1 MGKPYD
7 SEKVAV
13 AKCRNGEKTV
23 KDVTTGKYHNVRA
36 RPKKTK
42 KSSGL
47 LTFKDTAPIKQKW
60 GSKD

>member
-7 SEKVAV
+7 SEKEAS

-23 KDVTTGKYHNVRA
+23 KDMTTGKYHNVRA

-47 LTFKDTAPIKQKW
+47 LTADKLVPIKHKW
-60 GSKD
+60 GQ